1 MRFPIRSEAD
11 AFHFAVAIA
20 LLAGIAV
27 LIGVLSTPLAGL
39 IAFVVLAVLSLSA
52 YLASADSERRRPLR
66 EAAEAPHSRSGV
78 PGARHVLV
86 VANESLQG
94 EELRARIVGAGGD
107 RVGAEDGRVELDVLA
122 PVLSSR
128 THLAYTDI
136 DREMSRARER
146 LERSLSWARTQ
157 GFLAHGRIGDM
168 SPTASIEDELRAFG
182 ADEVIV
188 VTSADGEDGHWQER
202 DQLRRLRAELDVPI
216 VQVTSSPDS

>member
-11 AFHFAVAIA
+11 AFHFAVATG
-20 LLAGIAV
+20 LLAGVAV
-27 LIGVLSTPLAGL
+27 LIGALSTPLAGL
-39 IAFVVLAVLSLSA
+39 IAFVVLAVLALGA

-66 EAAEAPHSRSGV
+66 EAAEAPHPQSGA

-86 VANESLQG
+86 VANEPLQG
-94 EELRARIVGAGGD
+94 EELRERIVGGG
-107 RVGAEDGRVELDVLA
+107 GEGRVELDVLA

-136 DREMSRARER
+136 DREMRRARER

-188 VTSADGEDGHWQER
+188 VTSSDGEDGHWQER
-202 DQLRRLRAELDVPI
+202 DQLRRLRTELDVPI
-216 VQVTSSPDS
+216 VQVAASAHS

>member
-11 AFHFAVAIA
+11 AFHFAVATA

-39 IAFVVLAVLSLSA
+39 IAFVVLAVLVLGA

-94 EELRARIVGAGGD
+94 EELRARIAGAK
-107 RVGAEDGRVELDVLA
+107 AGRVELDVLA

-188 VTSADGEDGHWQER
+188 VTSAAGENGHWQER

-216 VQVTSSPDS
+216 VQVTASAHS

>member
-11 AFHFAVAIA
+11 AFHFAVATG
-20 LLAGIAV
+20 LLAGVGV
-27 LIGVLSTPLAGL
+27 LIGALSTPLAGL
-39 IAFVVLAVLSLSA
+39 IAFVVLAVLALSA

-66 EAAEAPHSRSGV
+66 EAAEAPHPHSGV

-94 EELRARIVGAGGD
+94 EDLRARIVG
-107 RVGAEDGRVELDVLA
+107 GAAGRVELDVLA

-146 LERSLSWARTQ
+146 LESSLSWARTQ

-188 VTSADGEDGHWQER
+188 VTSSEGEDGHWQER
-202 DQLRRLRAELDVPI
+202 DQLRRLRDELDVPV
-216 VQVTSSPDS
+216 VQLPASAPS